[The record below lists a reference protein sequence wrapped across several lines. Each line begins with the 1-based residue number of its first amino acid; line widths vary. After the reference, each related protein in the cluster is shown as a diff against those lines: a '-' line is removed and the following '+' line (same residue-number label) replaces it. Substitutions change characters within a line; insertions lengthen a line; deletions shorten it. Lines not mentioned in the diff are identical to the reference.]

1 MRRNYSPVHIQDGI
15 VEIKMERN
23 MSYYRDRQQVV
34 WEDKFVEN
42 DDYFP
47 ILGLT
52 PLFLGNDPLAFRN
65 ALVVDL
71 IYAEYLDPGITGCTN
86 IERKGYINSA
96 GVYKSFNFF
105 SGMLSLIGYKN
116 PVYQNL
122 DFHTSERFKVRAEYD
137 IFFIA
142 AIRKPY
148 TYNYEI
154 THNTLTSRGAIL
166 KVKEDD
172 LVILVNEEKFHKNNS
187 FISQNYSSTFRKI
200 AMNNLKYGCY
210 SQIKRKVVS
219 NDYLKNF
226 IIRGEL
232 LKTRSLSEIVSIE
245 SRIIDQ
251 TINSLHLQI

>member
-1 MRRNYSPVHIQDGI
+1 MRRNYSPIRIQDGI
-15 VEIKMERN
+15 VEIDMKRN
-23 MSYYRDRQQVV
+23 MDHRDRQQVV

-52 PLFLGNDPLAFRN
+52 PLFLGNDPLAFKN
-65 ALVVDL
+65 TLVVSFE
-71 IYAEYLDPGITGCTN
+71 YADYLNPGIVGCAN
-86 IERKGYINSA
+86 IERKGFVNFA
-96 GVYKSFNFF
+96 RVYKSFNFF

-116 PVYQNL
+116 PIYQNL
-122 DFHTSERFKVRAEYD
+122 DFNTSEHFKVRAEYD

-154 THNTLTSRGAIL
+154 NHDTLSSRGTIL

-172 LVILVNEEKFHKNNS
+172 LVILVNEEKFHKNKS

-200 AMNNLKYGCY
+200 TMNNLKYGHY

-219 NDYLKNF
+219 NDYLENF
-226 IIRGEL
+226 IVRGEL
-232 LKTRSLSEIVSIE
+232 LKTKSLSEIVSIQ